1 MRPFVVNGRLW
12 RAVRVLPDDPRLID
26 RTGVRRIATAD
37 PSTSTVCVSEE
48 VSSPLL
54 DRVMVH
60 EVAHAVTM
68 SYGLLDSLHD
78 MLPPDRW
85 VPVEEWA
92 AELVEKHGME
102 AMALASESLGRPVC
116 VRGLCYDRS

>member
-12 RAVRVLPDDPRLID
+12 RVVRVPPDDPRLMD

-37 PSTSTVCVSEE
+37 PSTNTVCVSEE
-48 VSSPLL
+48 VSPPLL

-78 MLPPDRW
+78 MVPPDRW

-92 AELVEKHGME
+92 AELVEKYGME

>member
-12 RAVRVLPDDPRLID
+12 RVVSSHPDDPRLID

-37 PSTSTVCVSEE
+37 PSTSTIHVSDE
-48 VSSPLL
+48 VRPPLL

-68 SYGLLDSLHD
+68 SYGLLDSLHEII
-78 MLPPDRW
+78 PPDSR
-85 VPVEEWA
+85 VAVEEWA
-92 AELVEKHGME
+92 VGLVEEFGME
-102 AMALASESLGRPVC
+102 ALALASESLGRPVC
-116 VRGLCYDRS
+116 VRGLCYDRP

>member
-12 RAVRVLPDDPRLID
+12 RVVRVPEDDRRLVD

-37 PSTSTVCVSEE
+37 PSTLTVAVSRS
-48 VSSPLL
+48 VRPPLL
-54 DRVMVH
+54 DRVMLH

-68 SYGLLDSLHD
+68 SYGLLDDLHG
-78 MLPPDRW
+78 MIPPDAW

-92 AELVEKHGME
+92 AELVEKFGLE
-102 AMALASESLGRPVC
+102 AAALASESLGRPVC
-116 VRGLCYDRS
+116 VRGYCK

>member
-1 MRPFVVNGRLW
+1 MP
-12 RAVRVLPDDPRLID
+12 PDDPRLID

-48 VSSPLL
+48 VSPPLL

-78 MLPPDRW
+78 MIPAYAW
-85 VPVEEWA
+85 MPVEEWA
-92 AELVEKHGME
+92 AELVEKYGME

-116 VRGLCYDRS
+116 VRGLCYDRP

>member
-12 RAVRVLPDDPRLID
+12 RVVSVHPDDPRLID

-37 PSTSTVCVSEE
+37 PSTSTICVSEE
-48 VSSPLL
+48 IAPPLL

-78 MLPPDRW
+78 IIPVDRW
-85 VPVEEWA
+85 VQVEEWA
-92 AELVEKHGME
+92 VELVEKFGME
-102 AMALASESLGRPVC
+102 AVALASESLGRPVC
-116 VRGLCYDRS
+116 VRGLCYDRP

>member
-12 RAVRVLPDDPRLID
+12 RAVRVPPADPRLID

-37 PSTSTVCVSEE
+37 PSTSIICVSWE
-48 VSSPLL
+48 VVPPLL

-78 MLPPDRW
+78 MVPADKW
-85 VPVEEWA
+85 VAVEEWA
-92 AELVEKHGME
+92 VELVEKYGME
-102 AMALASESLGRPVC
+102 ALALASESLGRPVC
-116 VRGLCYDRS
+116 VRGLCYDRP

>member
-12 RAVRVLPDDPRLID
+12 RVVAAPPDDPRLID

-37 PSTSTVCVSEE
+37 PSTYTVTVSRE
-48 VSSPLL
+48 VQPPLL

-60 EVAHAVTM
+60 EAAHAVTM

-78 MLPPDRW
+78 M
-85 VPVEEWA
+85 VPRDKRVQVEEWA
-92 AELVEKHGME
+92 VELVEKFGIE
-102 AMALASESLGRPVC
+102 ALALASESLGRPVC